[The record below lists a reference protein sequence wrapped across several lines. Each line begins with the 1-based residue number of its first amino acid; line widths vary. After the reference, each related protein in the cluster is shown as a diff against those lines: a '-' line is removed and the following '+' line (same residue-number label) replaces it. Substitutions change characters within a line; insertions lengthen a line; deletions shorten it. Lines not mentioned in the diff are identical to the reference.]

1 LIVKSDGLS
10 CTTGV
15 PPLKKMSGDPESRG
29 PLMRLTTDLG
39 MGKENLV
46 ANFAHQM
53 GVSSSVSS
61 VNVQLAERKFST
73 HGVSS
78 TNIKIRHGG
87 HLTMLPPT
95 ETSLVPRTSNARS

>member
-1 LIVKSDGLS
+1 
-10 CTTGV
+10 
-15 PPLKKMSGDPESRG
+15 MSGDPESRG
-29 PLMRLTTDLG
+29 PLMRLTTDLN

-53 GVSSSVSS
+53 GVSSFVSS
-61 VNVQLAERKFST
+61 VNIHRADQNSST
-73 HGVSS
+73 HGVYS

-95 ETSLVPRTSNARS
+95 ETSLVPRTSNAKS